1 MVGVRVNVAV
11 GRGVRVG
18 EGVQVGRGVF
28 VGVRVHVGMGVRVDV
43 GVADNAA
50 MNASICAVRAAD
62 VALALRSIVGVNEG
76 V

>member
-1 MVGVRVNVAV
+1 MNVVVGVKLEVGVDVSVAV

-28 VGVRVHVGMGVRVDV
+28 VKVRVHTMGVRVNV

-50 MNASICAVRAAD
+50 MNAFICAVRTAE
-62 VALALRSIVGVNEG
+62 VARTA
-76 V
+76 